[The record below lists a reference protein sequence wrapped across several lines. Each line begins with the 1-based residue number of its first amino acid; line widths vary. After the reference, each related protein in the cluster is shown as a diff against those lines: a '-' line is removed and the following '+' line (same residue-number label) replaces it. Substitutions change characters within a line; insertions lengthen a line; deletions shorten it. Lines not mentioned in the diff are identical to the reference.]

1 MTRPLL
7 SLVAAVARNGAIGR
21 GNQLLCRISEDLKFF
36 KRTTL
41 GAPIVMGRKTWD
53 SIGRP
58 LPGRRNVVITRNT
71 AWHADGAERAAS
83 LHDALV
89 MLRDAP
95 KVFVIGG
102 GEIYA
107 QALPLADELVLTEI
121 DADFEADVFFPRWD
135 RSRWN
140 AEASDWQLSEGG
152 HRYRWVTYRRGHDS
166 GATR

>member
-1 MTRPLL
+1 MTRPLV

-21 GNQLLCRISEDLKFF
+21 DNQLLCRISEDLKFF

-58 LPGRRNVVITRNT
+58 LPGRRNVVVTRNP
-71 AWHADGAERAAS
+71 AWHADGAERAGSLRDALLR
-83 LHDALV
+83 LHDAT
-89 MLRDAP
+89 

-121 DADFEADVFFPRWD
+121 DADFDADAFFPAWD
-135 RSRWN
+135 RSQFV
-140 AEASDWQLSEGG
+140 AEASDWQTSEGG
-152 HRYRWVTYRRGHDS
+152 HRYRWVTYRRRAPS
-166 GATR
+166 AA

>member
-1 MTRPLL
+1 MTRPLVVL
-7 SLVAAVARNGAIGR
+7 IAAVARNGAIGR
-21 GNQLLCRISEDLKFF
+21 DNQLLCRISEDLKFF

-58 LPGRRNVVITRNT
+58 LPGRRNIVVTRNA
-71 AWHADGAERAAS
+71 AWQAEGAERAAS
-83 LHDALV
+83 LHDALDRV
-89 MLRDAP
+89 RDVP

-121 DADFEADVFFPRWD
+121 DADFEADAFFPRWD
-135 RSRWN
+135 PAQWQG
-140 AEASDWQLSEGG
+140 EASGWQTSEAG
-152 HRYRWVTYRRGHDS
+152 HRYRWVTYRR
-166 GATR
+166 R